1 MAWYLCFGFCASG
14 TKAEATTQ
22 PLSIQASVHG
32 GPRAESALP
41 RPGFCLCLAPCL
53 TLVFQFNFTFFCCN
67 QFTGK
72 VPVLFLHFTTQ
83 RCPNIKT
90 FIAVFWTA
98 NNWKQSE
105 CLSVGK
111 IAENR
116 VHLQHGILCSL
127 YKEQNRLTP
136 FGGISM
142 LC

>member
-1 MAWYLCFGFCASG
+1 MFWLLCLRNKSRSYNSASFHPGLSSRRAQGRIG
-14 TKAEATTQ
+14 TSQTWFLPLPGPLPHTC
-22 PLSIQASVHG
+22 LSIQ
-32 GPRAESALP
+32 
-41 RPGFCLCLAPCL
+41 FY
-53 TLVFQFNFTFFCCN
+53 FFCCN

-72 VPVLFLHFTTQ
+72 VPVLCLHFTTQ